1 MAIDDASL
9 ERVRRAADIVTVV
22 GEYVQLKRRGQNY
35 VGLCPFHEEK
45 TPSFNV
51 HATRQFYHC
60 FGCGVGGDVFSFV
73 MELEKMDF
81 LEAVRHLARKFNVEI
96 TETADRT
103 GDRRGERDDAYRTLE
118 RATTL
123 YQRLLT
129 SAAGVKGRE
138 FLARR
143 RVSAEMQ
150 AAFGLGYAP
159 PEWDFLA
166 KRLPKDGVRPEL
178 LLATGLCARG
188 KSGGLYDRLRD
199 RLVFPVRD
207 PRGRVIGFGG
217 RDLSDAPDTPK
228 YVNSPESPTYHKG
241 SVLYGLDLAR
251 KALRD
256 SPALLVEGYLDVV
269 SLHGA
274 GFPAAVAPLGTAL
287 TEEQAKL
294 LGRFSAEKGVVVLFD
309 GDSAGQTAAL
319 RSLLLLVNAGLAVR
333 VAVPP
338 GGKDPDDVI
347 REEGPAAL
355 SAVLD
360 GALGLEEFLVR
371 TLLDRHDPAEA
382 LGRGKLIEEL
392 AGHLFVLTGGVA
404 RDVLIDRFADKLGV
418 NNKSLRRDL
427 RNAVREGQP
436 TTRAVSGDR
445 GVVSRR
451 VRPAPLEQGV
461 RLLLFLLFND
471 RERATR
477 VVAEIRP
484 ENFPESVRPAVE
496 PAYEAVREGRL
507 ADVGPAAEKLEPA
520 AREAFYRVMET
531 ELDEEE
537 RERAVVDCLGAFRR
551 RNLETELIRLKA
563 ELKEAYR
570 KGDEERYRKLLAQ
583 IDGLKVE
590 EE

>member
-51 HATRQFYHC
+51 HAVRQFYHC

-103 GDRRGERDDAYRTLE
+103 GERRGERDDAYRTLE

-123 YQRLLT
+123 YQRVLT
-129 SAAGVKGRE
+129 SPVGIKGRE

-178 LLATGLCARG
+178 LLAAGLCTKG

-228 YVNSPESPTYHKG
+228 YVNSPESAVYHKG
-241 SVLYGLDLAR
+241 AVLYGLDLAR

-274 GFPAAVAPLGTAL
+274 GFPTAVAPLGTAL

-294 LGRFSAEKGVVVLFD
+294 LGRFAADKGVVVLFD
-309 GDSAGQTAAL
+309 GDSAGQAAAL
-319 RSLLLLVNAGLAVR
+319 RSLLHLVNAGLAVR
-333 VAVPP
+333 VATPP
-338 GGKDPDDVI
+338 SGTDPDDVI
-347 REEGPAAL
+347 REDGPAAL
-355 SAVLD
+355 TAVLD
-360 GALGLEEFLVR
+360 GALELEEFLVR
-371 TLLDRHDPAEA
+371 TLLDRHDPADA

-392 AGHLFVLTGGVA
+392 AGHLFVLTGSVA

-418 NNKSLRRDL
+418 SNQSLRRDL
-427 RNAVREGQP
+427 RSAVRE
-436 TTRAVSGDR
+436 TRAVPGDR
-445 GVVSRR
+445 GAASRR
-451 VRPAPLEQGV
+451 VRPVPLEHSV
-461 RLLLFLLFND
+461 RLLLFLLYND
-471 RERATR
+471 RERAGR

-484 ENFPESVRPAVE
+484 EDFPESVRPAVE
-496 PAYEAVREGRL
+496 SAYESVRSGNL
-507 ADVGPAAEKLEPA
+507 ADVGPAAQRLEPN
-520 AREAFYRVMET
+520 AREAFFRVMAV

-537 RERAVVDCLGAFRR
+537 REKALVDCLAAFRR
-551 RNLETELIRLKA
+551 RGVGIELIRLKA
-563 ELKEAYR
+563 DLKEAYR
-570 KGDEERYRKLLAQ
+570 KGDEERYRKLLTQ
-583 IDGLKVE
+583 IDSLEDE
-590 EE
+590 EG

>member
-1 MAIDDASL
+1 MAVDDASL

-22 GEYVQLKRRGQNY
+22 GEYVQLKRRGQSY

-51 HATRQFYHC
+51 HAARQFYHC

-73 MELEKMDF
+73 MEMEKMDF

-103 GDRRGERDDAYRTLE
+103 GERRWERDDAYRALE
-118 RATTL
+118 RAATL

-129 SAAGVKGRE
+129 SPAGVRGRE

-178 LLATGLCARG
+178 LLTTGVCARG

-207 PRGRVIGFGG
+207 PRGRIIGFGG
-217 RDLSDAPDTPK
+217 RDLSGDPDTPK
-228 YVNSPESPTYHKG
+228 YVNSPESPVYHKG

-251 KALRD
+251 KALRG

-274 GFPAAVAPLGTAL
+274 GFAAAVAPLGTAL
-287 TEEQAKL
+287 TEEQARL
-294 LGRFSAEKGVVVLFD
+294 LGRFSADRGVVVLFD

-319 RSLLLLVNAGLAVR
+319 RSLLHLVNAGLAVR
-333 VAVPP
+333 VATPP
-338 GGKDPDDVI
+338 LGKDPDDVI

-355 SAVLD
+355 SEVLD
-360 GALGLEEFLVR
+360 GAVDIEEFLVR
-371 TLLDRHDPAEA
+371 TLVGRHDPADA

-392 AGHLFVLTGGVA
+392 AGHLFVLTGSVA

-418 NNKSLRRDL
+418 SNRSLRQDL
-427 RNAVREGQP
+427 RRAVRESRG
-436 TTRAVSGDR
+436 TAVEPPGAPSG
-445 GVVSRR
+445 R
-451 VRPAPLEQGV
+451 VRPAPLEQSV

-471 RERATR
+471 RERAGR

-484 ENFPESVRPAVE
+484 EDFPEPVRPAVE
-496 PAYEAVREGRL
+496 AAYEALRTGRL
-507 ADVGPAAEKLEPA
+507 ADVAPAAEKLEPA
-520 AREAFYRVMET
+520 AREAFYRLMAV

-537 RERAVVDCLGAFRR
+537 RERALVDCLAAFRR
-551 RNLETELIRLKA
+551 RNVGAELLRLKA

-570 KGDEERYRKLLAQ
+570 KGDEERYRSLLAR
-583 IDGLKVE
+583 IDSLGGGE
-590 EE
+590 G

>member
-1 MAIDDASL
+1 MAIDDASI
-9 ERVRRAADIVTVV
+9 ERVRRAADIVAVV

-96 TETADRT
+96 SETADRT

-129 SAAGVKGRE
+129 SSVGVRGRE

-143 RVSAEMQ
+143 KVSAQMQ

-178 LLATGLCARG
+178 LLATGLCTRG

-228 YVNSPESPTYHKG
+228 YVNSPESPIYHKG
-241 SVLYGLDLAR
+241 SELYGLDLAR
-251 KALRD
+251 KGLRD

-269 SLHGA
+269 NLHGA
-274 GFPAAVAPLGTAL
+274 GFATALAPLGTAL

-294 LGRFSAEKGVVVLFD
+294 LGRFAAEHGVVVLFD
-309 GDSAGQTAAL
+309 GDSAGQAAAL
-319 RSLLLLVNAGLAVR
+319 RSLLHLVNAGLTVR
-333 VAVPP
+333 VATPP
-338 GGKDPDDVI
+338 SGKDPDDVI
-347 REEGPAAL
+347 RDDGPAAL

-360 GALGLEEFLVR
+360 ASVDIEEFLVR
-371 TLLDRHDPAEA
+371 TLLDRHRPADA
-382 LGRGKLIEEL
+382 LGRNKLVEEL
-392 AGHLFVLTGGVA
+392 AGHLFVLTGSVA

-418 NNKSLRRDL
+418 SNLSLREDL
-427 RNAVREGQP
+427 RRAVRE
-436 TTRAVSGDR
+436 TRGATADTR
-445 GVVSRR
+445 GAASKR
-451 VRPAPLEQGV
+451 VRPAPLVHSV

-471 RERATR
+471 LEQAKRM
-477 VVAEIRP
+477 AEHIRP
-484 ENFPESVRPAVE
+484 EEFPESVQPAVRL
-496 PAYEAVREGRL
+496 AYEAVGAGRL

-520 AREAFYRVMET
+520 AREAFFRVMAM

-537 RERAVVDCLGAFRR
+537 REKALVDCLAAFRR
-551 RNLETELIRLKA
+551 RNVEADLIRLKA

-570 KGDEERYRKLLAQ
+570 KGDEERYKKLLTR
-583 IDGLKVE
+583 IDSLEVKE
-590 EE
+590 E

>member
-9 ERVRRAADIVTVV
+9 ERVRRAADIVAVV

-96 TETADRT
+96 NETADRT

-123 YQRLLT
+123 YQRVLT
-129 SAAGVKGRE
+129 SPAGIKGRE

-166 KRLPKDGVRPEL
+166 KRLPRDGVRPEL
-178 LLATGLCARG
+178 LLASGLCTKG

-228 YVNSPESPTYHKG
+228 YVNSPESPIYHKG

-251 KALRD
+251 KGLRD

-274 GFPAAVAPLGTAL
+274 GFATAVAPLGTAL

-294 LGRFSAEKGVVVLFD
+294 LGRFAADHGVVVLFD
-309 GDSAGQTAAL
+309 GDSAGQAAAL
-319 RSLLLLVNAGLAVR
+319 RSLLHLVNAGLAVR
-333 VAVPP
+333 VATPP
-338 GGKDPDDVI
+338 SGRDPDDVI
-347 REEGPAAL
+347 RDDGPAAL
-355 SAVLD
+355 SSVLD
-360 GALGLEEFLVR
+360 AAVGIEEFLVL
-371 TLLDRHDPAEA
+371 TLIGRHRPADT
-382 LGRGKLIEEL
+382 LGRGKLVEEL
-392 AGHLFVLTGGVA
+392 AGHLFVLTGSMA

-418 NNKSLRRDL
+418 SNRSLRQDL
-427 RNAVREGQP
+427 RRAIRE
-436 TTRAVSGDR
+436 TRAVAGDR
-445 GVVSRR
+445 GAASRR
-451 VRPAPLEQGV
+451 IRPTPLEQSV

-471 RERATR
+471 RERAGR
-477 VVAEIRP
+477 VVGEIHP
-484 ENFPESVRPAVE
+484 DDFPESIRPALE
-496 PAYEAVREGRL
+496 SAYEAVRAERL

-520 AREAFYRVMET
+520 AREAFFRVMAM

-537 RERAVVDCLGAFRR
+537 REKALVDCLAAFRR

-570 KGDEERYRKLLAQ
+570 KGDEERYRKLLTR
-583 IDGLKVE
+583 IDSLKVKE
-590 EE
+590 G

>member
-9 ERVRRAADIVTVV
+9 ERVRRAADIVAVV
-22 GEYVQLKRRGQNY
+22 GEYVQLKRRGQSY

-51 HATRQFYHC
+51 HAARQFYHC

-103 GDRRGERDDAYRTLE
+103 GDRRGERDDAYRVLE

-129 SAAGVKGRE
+129 SPAGVRGRD
-138 FLARR
+138 FLTRR
-143 RVSAEMQ
+143 KVSAQMQ

-178 LLATGLCARG
+178 LLTTGLCTRG

-207 PRGRVIGFGG
+207 PRGRVVGFGG
-217 RDLSDAPDTPK
+217 RDLSDAQDVPK
-228 YVNSPESPTYHKG
+228 YVNSPESPIYHKG
-241 SVLYGLDLAR
+241 SELYGLDLAR
-251 KALRD
+251 KSLRD

-274 GFPAAVAPLGTAL
+274 GFAAAVAPLGTAL

-294 LGRFSAEKGVVVLFD
+294 LGRFAAEKGVVVLFD
-309 GDSAGQTAAL
+309 GDAAGQAAAL
-319 RSLLLLVNAGLAVR
+319 RSLLHLVNAGLAVR
-333 VAVPP
+333 VATPP
-338 GGKDPDDVI
+338 SGRDPDDVI
-347 REEGPAAL
+347 RDDGPAAL
-355 SAVLD
+355 SAILD
-360 GALGLEEFLVR
+360 AAVGIEEFL
-371 TLLDRHDPAEA
+371 TKALLGRHRPEDA
-382 LGRGKLIEEL
+382 LGRGKLVEEL
-392 AGHLFVLTGGVA
+392 AGHLFVLKGSMA

-418 NNKSLRRDL
+418 SNRSLREDL
-427 RNAVREGQP
+427 RRAVRE
-436 TTRAVSGDR
+436 TRAVAGDR
-445 GVVSRR
+445 AAPVRR
-451 VRPAPLEQGV
+451 VRPVPLEQDV

-471 RERATR
+471 RERAGR
-477 VVAEIRP
+477 VVGEIHP
-484 ENFPESVRPAVE
+484 ADFPESVRPAVE
-496 PAYEAVREGRL
+496 PAYEAVREGNL
-507 ADVGPAAEKLEPA
+507 ADVGPAAAKLEPA
-520 AREAFYRVMET
+520 AREAFFRVMAM

-537 RERAVVDCLGAFRR
+537 REKALVDCLDAFRR
-551 RNLETELIRLKA
+551 RNLGTELIRLKA
-563 ELKEAYR
+563 ELKDAYR
-570 KGDEERYRKLLAQ
+570 KGDEERYRKLLAR
-583 IDGLKVE
+583 IDSLKVE
-590 EE
+590 EG